1 MKNHLTQEVANRIL
15 GRDGTEVEMGLV
27 AEDNMLQPPPT
38 LALLLADSLTP
49 DASQDLLDEVPDR
62 GFY

>member
-1 MKNHLTQEVANRIL
+1 MANRIL
-15 GRDGTEVEMGLV
+15 GPDGSEVEMGLV

-49 DASQDLLDEVPDR
+49 DATQDLLEEVPDR